1 MVEKNEIINNEEK
14 IAETFNTFFT
24 NTVSNLK
31 ILSYQDTDFAR
42 GINPL
47 VGDDTIT
54 FTLVK
59 WKNTKTIQ
67 VSKQSKFCHQN
78 KSFNFESIK

>member
-42 GINPL
+42 GINPF

-59 WKNTKTIQ
+59 WKITKKP
-67 VSKQSKFCHQN
+67 SKYQSNQN
-78 KSFNFESIK
+78 FVIKANLSILKV